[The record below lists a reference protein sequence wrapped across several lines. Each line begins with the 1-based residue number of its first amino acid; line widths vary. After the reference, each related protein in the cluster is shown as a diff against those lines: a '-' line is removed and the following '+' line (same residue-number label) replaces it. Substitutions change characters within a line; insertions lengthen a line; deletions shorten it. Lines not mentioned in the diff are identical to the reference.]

1 MKVKK
6 LIVFGM
12 TMMAILVSCE
22 RHPSFSSS
30 EEALQGCKQQLELL
44 KQKQDASIED
54 LSSLTSTWLEVRDS
68 AYSSFGR
75 DSSLNLKSP
84 MAVAYFMV
92 SDSIRAEITR
102 LAFVKPRSLREVMY
116 FKLNT
121 AMQRKVLE
129 KNAIYKDAVK
139 YYEKLDTYPLYP
151 SLKTTLAAYG
161 KLLSSATSFKQ
172 GDELM
177 NFIALEDKCFRSLMK
192 YLAQVDTETLQKL
205 TMGTTRVFDGL
216 YSSVGAQVDDV
227 NDRTMLYL
235 SMRFNRRIIQNA
247 LACKEDILSR
257 RRLGNTQQANY
268 RWMLIQPFMA
278 IDDYSAA
285 VLTEEQREQLL
296 ALSDDLPGLLERLDA
311 RKHVRDKECDVDFSV
326 YFENVVGVTKPDGAE
341 PILVKLRIE
350 RGEYPYIESKPI
362 HASQKVISEYG
373 DDKDYVY
380 VSLYV
385 YDNFELRS
393 KILSYGS
400 KVTVMEP

>member
-44 KQKQDASIED
+44 KQEQDASIED

-129 KNAIYKDAVK
+129 KNAIFKDAV
-139 YYEKLDTYPLYP
+139 
-151 SLKTTLAAYG
+151 
-161 KLLSSATSFKQ
+161 
-172 GDELM
+172 
-177 NFIALEDKCFRSLMK
+177 K

-247 LACKEDILSR
+247 LAEKEGACRKGMD
-257 RRLGNTQQANY
+257 
-268 RWMLIQPFMA
+268 
-278 IDDYSAA
+278 
-285 VLTEEQREQLL
+285 LL
-296 ALSDDLPGLLERLDA
+296 CISQ
-311 RKHVRDKECDVDFSV
+311 DV
-326 YFENVVGVTKPDGAE
+326 
-341 PILVKLRIE
+341 
-350 RGEYPYIESKPI
+350 
-362 HASQKVISEYG
+362 
-373 DDKDYVY
+373 
-380 VSLYV
+380 
-385 YDNFELRS
+385 
-393 KILSYGS
+393 
-400 KVTVMEP
+400 

>member
-12 TMMAILVSCE
+12 TMMAILVSCK

-75 DSSLNLKSP
+75 DSSRNLKSP

-129 KNAIYKDAVK
+129 KNAIFKDAVK

-247 LACKEDILSR
+247 LACQEDILSR
-257 RRLGNTQQANY
+257 RRLATTQQANY
-268 RWMLIQPFMA
+268 RGMPSLKS
-278 IDDYSAA
+278 Y
-285 VLTEEQREQLL
+285 
-296 ALSDDLPGLLERLDA
+296 LS
-311 RKHVRDKECDVDFSV
+311 S
-326 YFENVVGVTKPDGAE
+326 
-341 PILVKLRIE
+341 IL
-350 RGEYPYIESKPI
+350 
-362 HASQKVISEYG
+362 
-373 DDKDYVY
+373 
-380 VSLYV
+380 
-385 YDNFELRS
+385 
-393 KILSYGS
+393 
-400 KVTVMEP
+400 

>member
-30 EEALQGCKQQLELL
+30 EEALEGCKQQLELL

-116 FKLNT
+116 FKQNT

-129 KNAIYKDAVK
+129 KNAIFKDAVK

-161 KLLSSATSFKQ
+161 KLLSSTSSFRQ

-216 YSSVGAQVDDV
+216 YSSVGG
-227 NDRTMLYL
+227 T
-235 SMRFNRRIIQNA
+235 S
-247 LACKEDILSR
+247 
-257 RRLGNTQQANY
+257 G
-268 RWMLIQPFMA
+268 
-278 IDDYSAA
+278 
-285 VLTEEQREQLL
+285 
-296 ALSDDLPGLLERLDA
+296 
-311 RKHVRDKECDVDFSV
+311 
-326 YFENVVGVTKPDGAE
+326 
-341 PILVKLRIE
+341 
-350 RGEYPYIESKPI
+350 
-362 HASQKVISEYG
+362 
-373 DDKDYVY
+373 
-380 VSLYV
+380 
-385 YDNFELRS
+385 
-393 KILSYGS
+393 
-400 KVTVMEP
+400 

>member
-102 LAFVKPRSLREVMY
+102 LAFVNPRSLREVMY

-129 KNAIYKDAVK
+129 KNAIFKDAVK
-139 YYEKLDTYPLYP
+139 YYDKLDTYPLYP

-257 RRLGNTQQANY
+257 RRLGTTQQANY

-311 RKHVRDKECDVDFSV
+311 RKHVRDKENNLTEV
-326 YFENVVGVTKPDGAE
+326 
-341 PILVKLRIE
+341 L
-350 RGEYPYIESKPI
+350 
-362 HASQKVISEYG
+362 SEYFL
-373 DDKDYVY
+373 KSYL
-380 VSLYV
+380 S
-385 YDNFELRS
+385 S
-393 KILSYGS
+393 IL
-400 KVTVMEP
+400 

>member
-12 TMMAILVSCE
+12 TMMGILVSCE

-129 KNAIYKDAVK
+129 KNAIFKDAVK

-151 SLKTTLAAYG
+151 SLNTTLAAYG

-192 YLAQVDTETLQKL
+192 YLAQVDTGTLQKL

-216 YSSVGAQVDDV
+216 YSSVGAQADDV

-311 RKHVRDKECDVDFSV
+311 RKHFRDKENNLTEV
-326 YFENVVGVTKPDGAE
+326 
-341 PILVKLRIE
+341 L
-350 RGEYPYIESKPI
+350 
-362 HASQKVISEYG
+362 SEYFL
-373 DDKDYVY
+373 KSYL
-380 VSLYV
+380 S
-385 YDNFELRS
+385 S
-393 KILSYGS
+393 IL
-400 KVTVMEP
+400 

>member
-1 MKVKK
+1 
-6 LIVFGM
+6 
-12 TMMAILVSCE
+12 
-22 RHPSFSSS
+22 
-30 EEALQGCKQQLELL
+30 
-44 KQKQDASIED
+44 
-54 LSSLTSTWLEVRDS
+54 
-68 AYSSFGR
+68 
-75 DSSLNLKSP
+75 

-129 KNAIYKDAVK
+129 KNAIFKDAVK

-151 SLKTTLAAYG
+151 SLKTTLAVYG

-311 RKHVRDKECDVDFSV
+311 RKHVRDKENNLTEV
-326 YFENVVGVTKPDGAE
+326 
-341 PILVKLRIE
+341 L
-350 RGEYPYIESKPI
+350 
-362 HASQKVISEYG
+362 SEYFL
-373 DDKDYVY
+373 KSYL
-380 VSLYV
+380 S
-385 YDNFELRS
+385 S
-393 KILSYGS
+393 IL
-400 KVTVMEP
+400 

>member
-68 AYSSFGR
+68 AYSSFAR

-129 KNAIYKDAVK
+129 KNAIFKDAVK
-139 YYEKLDTYPLYP
+139 YYEKL
-151 SLKTTLAAYG
+151 AAYG
-161 KLLSSATSFKQ
+161 KLLSSTTSFKQ

-257 RRLGNTQQANY
+257 RRLGITQQANY

-296 ALSDDLPGLLERLDA
+296 ALSDDLPGLLDRLDA
-311 RKHVRDKECDVDFSV
+311 RKHVRDKENNLTEV
-326 YFENVVGVTKPDGAE
+326 
-341 PILVKLRIE
+341 L
-350 RGEYPYIESKPI
+350 
-362 HASQKVISEYG
+362 SEYFL
-373 DDKDYVY
+373 KSYL
-380 VSLYV
+380 S
-385 YDNFELRS
+385 S
-393 KILSYGS
+393 IL
-400 KVTVMEP
+400 

>member
-1 MKVKK
+1 
-6 LIVFGM
+6 
-12 TMMAILVSCE
+12 
-22 RHPSFSSS
+22 
-30 EEALQGCKQQLELL
+30 
-44 KQKQDASIED
+44 
-54 LSSLTSTWLEVRDS
+54 
-68 AYSSFGR
+68 
-75 DSSLNLKSP
+75 
-84 MAVAYFMV
+84 
-92 SDSIRAEITR
+92 
-102 LAFVKPRSLREVMY
+102 MY

-161 KLLSSATSFKQ
+161 KLLSSTTSFKQ

-247 LACKEDILSR
+247 LACQEDILSR
-257 RRLGNTQQANY
+257 RRLGTTQQANY

-296 ALSDDLPGLLERLDA
+296 ALSDDLPGLPASKQVMMEDLVEWLEKKLGLHILYA
-311 RKHVRDKECDVDFSV
+311 SKQNYGKLLKAAAYSTPVDGSMFIIHMGSEQYGVIDSLTLHFYDSDETMLLGIVQCFPLQRTISFPGSPISV
-326 YFENVVGVTKPDGAE
+326 
-341 PILVKLRIE
+341 
-350 RGEYPYIESKPI
+350 S
-362 HASQKVISEYG
+362 
-373 DDKDYVY
+373 
-380 VSLYV
+380 
-385 YDNFELRS
+385 
-393 KILSYGS
+393 
-400 KVTVMEP
+400 

>member
-102 LAFVKPRSLREVMY
+102 LAFVNPRSLREVMY

-129 KNAIYKDAVK
+129 KNAIFKDAVK
-139 YYEKLDTYPLYP
+139 YY
-151 SLKTTLAAYG
+151 AYG

-296 ALSDDLPGLLERLDA
+296 ALSDDLPGLLARLDA
-311 RKHVRDKECDVDFSV
+311 RKHVRDKENNLTEV
-326 YFENVVGVTKPDGAE
+326 
-341 PILVKLRIE
+341 L
-350 RGEYPYIESKPI
+350 
-362 HASQKVISEYG
+362 SEYFL
-373 DDKDYVY
+373 KSYL
-380 VSLYV
+380 S
-385 YDNFELRS
+385 S
-393 KILSYGS
+393 IL
-400 KVTVMEP
+400 

>member
-129 KNAIYKDAVK
+129 KNAIFKDAVK

-161 KLLSSATSFKQ
+161 KLLSSTSSFKQ

-296 ALSDDLPGLLERLDA
+296 ALSDDLPDLLERLDA
-311 RKHVRDKECDVDFSV
+311 RKNVRDKENNLTEV
-326 YFENVVGVTKPDGAE
+326 
-341 PILVKLRIE
+341 L
-350 RGEYPYIESKPI
+350 
-362 HASQKVISEYG
+362 SEYFL
-373 DDKDYVY
+373 KSYL
-380 VSLYV
+380 S
-385 YDNFELRS
+385 S
-393 KILSYGS
+393 IL
-400 KVTVMEP
+400 